1 MTNFSRL
8 FFIVFNYK
16 NLKSFNLL
24 RNIGALIPK
33 SLPLHKGAFFM
44 FIYKLSIFLT
54 STAFVATN
62 TKHGISLS
70 R

>member
-33 SLPLHKGAFFM
+33 SLPCVKGGGTRSVTEG
-44 FIYKLSIFLT
+44 L
-54 STAFVATN
+54 
-62 TKHGISLS
+62 
-70 R
+70 